1 MSLLKLPPEQLSA
14 WPAGICQLPPES
26 YRLTKLP
33 SRSHCHC
40 LHESWCPPVG
50 QWSPQMGLC
59 PPPHPVYPSSVTLN
73 VSKQQPAPVPQTED
87 AEKQPSCPLGK
98 TPTGSKLGGMQI
110 YPSIPAASN
119 WEQLQGGVESSST
132 PGDWFQNPSHA
143 LKWAQLPG
151 ITQPHKPFWWKRSP
165 SEFKDVFKS
174 W

>member
-33 SRSHCHC
+33 SKSHCHC
-40 LHESWCPPVG
+40 LHERWCPPFG

-73 VSKQQPAPVPQTED
+73 VSKQQPAPIPQTED

-98 TPTGSKLGGMQI
+98 TPTGSKLGGGCKYTHQYLLPLTEVQLHSRRLISEPKPCTEVSPTTRYHSTSQTFLVEKESKQI
-110 YPSIPAASN
+110 
-119 WEQLQGGVESSST
+119 
-132 PGDWFQNPSHA
+132 
-143 LKWAQLPG
+143 
-151 ITQPHKPFWWKRSP
+151 
-165 SEFKDVFKS
+165 
-174 W
+174 

>member
-33 SRSHCHC
+33 FKSHCHC
-40 LHESWCPPVG
+40 LHERWCPPFG

-73 VSKQQPAPVPQTED
+73 VSKQQPAPIPQTED

-98 TPTGSKLGGMQI
+98 TPTGRKLGGGREMQI
-110 YPSIPAASN
+110 NPSIPAASN
-119 WEQLQGGVESSST
+119 WGPAPLQETDFRTQAMHWSEPNYHSTSQTFLVEKESK
-132 PGDWFQNPSHA
+132 Q
-143 LKWAQLPG
+143 
-151 ITQPHKPFWWKRSP
+151 I
-165 SEFKDVFKS
+165 
-174 W
+174 